1 MIHLHSRCL
10 DGARYAGTTGGLRRI
25 LPPTELSNASWGWWC
40 CALNSTPVPVVT
52 MDILQQEGGGE
63 AQRRLGLILST
74 LLHATTTTATT
85 SSSTAI
91 SVKPTRLAH
100 LSHRRMKL
108 CYPHR
113 HVPLAIKTGPT

>member
-1 MIHLHSRCL
+1 
-10 DGARYAGTTGGLRRI
+10 
-25 LPPTELSNASWGWWC
+25 
-40 CALNSTPVPVVT
+40 
-52 MDILQQEGGGE
+52 MDIATAGRGGE
-63 AQRRLGLILST
+63 AQRRLGLILSA
-74 LLHATTTTATT
+74 LLHTTTTATT
-85 SSSTAI
+85 TSSSTAT